1 MHVTEF
7 EDKESICKVSIAMC
21 YMINVIYKIVLLNS
35 PNIPNVTQ
43 VFIIFMWAKNNKYLH
58 HLIFVKF
65 KYFFQLKE
73 T

>member
-35 PNIPNVTQ
+35 PNIPDVTQ
-43 VFIIFMWAKNNKYLH
+43 SLLFLCGLKTINIFIICILLRLY
-58 HLIFVKF
+58 IFF
-65 KYFFQLKE
+65 S
-73 T
+73 